1 VIYRQD
7 RDRRFSGHVVEIY
20 NVGGSPDQELNPSE
34 FVIHREI
41 GKSRVPGICVLCHRK
56 YRNPDGRLYGGGH
69 MVSGHMGHCIAQG
82 ASQCR
87 GALRVQGTC
96 AS

>member
-1 VIYRQD
+1 MIYRQD
-7 RDRRFSGHVVEIY
+7 WDHWFSGHVEEIY
-20 NVGGSPDQELNPSE
+20 NVGGSPDQELNPWE

-41 GKSRVPGICVLCHRK
+41 RKLRVLGICVLCHPK
-56 YRNPDGRLYGGGH
+56 YRNPDGRLYNGGH

-87 GALRVQGTC
+87 GVLRV
-96 AS
+96 